1 MKEVEKVGTIKK
13 ILWQIP
19 VTYHNRS
26 CYENAEV
33 GRDRK
38 VPVFSPYLIIY
49 CDFPENFSLFIPT

>member
-1 MKEVEKVGTIKK
+1 MKEVERVGTIKE

-26 CYENAEV
+26 CYEYAEV

-38 VPVFSPYLIIY
+38 VPAFEPWPGRYTI
-49 CDFPENFSLFIPT
+49 